1 MCDSSKETAQKP
13 DDQIAYQQ
21 CHVELV
27 ASVSSIHEAGKS
39 ALEFVEEVFHG
50 NDLVSNKI

>member
-1 MCDSSKETAQKP
+1 MCDSSKGTAQKP